1 MQINTEKA
9 VLGTYLIIL
18 GLVMI
23 IFHKQLKQMR
33 DDWYEHLPSI
43 ISRGPTGTLLTVT
56 IIVFGAVSI
65 LIGIALISVAFIQR

>member
-65 LIGIALISVAFIQR
+65 LIGIALISVAFVQQ

>member
-9 VLGTYLIIL
+9 VLGTYLIIV

-23 IFHKQLKQMR
+23 IFHKQLKEMK

-43 ISRGPTGTLLTVT
+43 ISRGPTGTLLVT
-56 IIVFGAVSI
+56 IIVFGAMSI
-65 LIGIALISVAFIQR
+65 LIGLALISVAFVQQ